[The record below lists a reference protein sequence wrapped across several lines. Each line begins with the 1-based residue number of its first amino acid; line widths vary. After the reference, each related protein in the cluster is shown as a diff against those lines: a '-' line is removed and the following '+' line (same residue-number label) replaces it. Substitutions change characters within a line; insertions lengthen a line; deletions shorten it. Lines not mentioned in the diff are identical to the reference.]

1 MKSETIDDVKPGRI
15 FLGTAAVMAAI
26 GTALTVWVDPG
37 AITMAA
43 AGYVGMVITAVCMA
57 AVKIYDRVKE
67 GKR

>member
-1 MKSETIDDVKPGRI
+1 MKIETIDEVKPGRI
-15 FLGTAAVMAAI
+15 FLAVAAIMAAI
-26 GTALTVWVDPG
+26 GTALAVWVDPD

-43 AGYVGMVITAVCMA
+43 AGYVGMVITAACMA